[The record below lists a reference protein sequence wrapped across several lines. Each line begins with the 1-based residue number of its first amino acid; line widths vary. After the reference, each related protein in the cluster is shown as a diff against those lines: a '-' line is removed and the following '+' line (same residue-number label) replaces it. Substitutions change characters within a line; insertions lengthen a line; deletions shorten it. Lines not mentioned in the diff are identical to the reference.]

1 MNHLTMQ
8 QLHELGFEVE
18 KSGYCDYF
26 MWQRRKH
33 KKHDIWI
40 ETTWRKSGE
49 FHMQEIK
56 CQFVDL
62 EILKT
67 IIK

>member
-18 KSGYCDYF
+18 KSDHCKDF
-26 MWQRRKH
+26 KWQRRKH
-33 KKHDIWI
+33 KKYDIWI
-40 ETTWRKSGE
+40 ETTWKKPGE
-49 FHMQEIK
+49 FHLQEIK
-56 CQFVDL
+56 CEFINL

-67 IIK
+67 IIT